1 MRPWPWEV
9 CHCGLGNPLVCREGG
24 GDVSIWG
31 PFRPQ
36 GRGLCERWCDSDLVL
51 QLQAQPATRRAW
63 APRRGQE
70 AEGKEQGRCGSRTE
84 PVLCARPGF
93 VIFTSRLREAV
104 TCAWSQPALGSVC
117 PGLSAGSTTGK
128 LRDHG
133 QVISP
138 LCALLSSSVKGS
150 SDPEVMG
157 CSEVI
162 HINSLAQVSGGTN

>member
-1 MRPWPWEV
+1 MGAPSGPKVAGSVKGGVTPTLSFGFR
-9 CHCGLGNPLVCREGG
+9 LSPLT
-24 GDVSIWG
+24 
-31 PFRPQ
+31 
-36 GRGLCERWCDSDLVL
+36 
-51 QLQAQPATRRAW
+51 TRRAW

-70 AEGKEQGRCGSRTE
+70 AEGKELGGCGSWTE

-133 QVISP
+133 QVVSP

-150 SDPEVMG
+150 SDPEVIG